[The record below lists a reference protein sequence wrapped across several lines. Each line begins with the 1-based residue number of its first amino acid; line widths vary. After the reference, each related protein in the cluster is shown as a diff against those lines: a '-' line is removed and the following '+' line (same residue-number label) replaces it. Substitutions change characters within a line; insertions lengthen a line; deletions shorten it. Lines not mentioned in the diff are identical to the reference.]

1 MEVTT
6 LGRAEYFSKQR
17 KPVYD
22 IFSTQ
27 TFDQLDNEKDV
38 LREVLSV
45 AIYVIQL
52 VRPQELI

>member
-17 KPVYD
+17 KPVHD

-27 TFDQLDNEKDV
+27 TFDQFDYEKDV

-52 VRPQELI
+52 V